1 MVVWW
6 YYSSCCCRWCVGAN
20 CVCCS
25 LFGIRSFVFFLLP
38 GSPACVVRPL
48 LRRSAHAVVFVVIA
62 VVQLFVESAD
72 GGPPVWTTRLTTNAR
87 TGPLGPSI
95 RTAHTSNA
103 CGWICLRAR
112 FSLVVVVGGGG
123 HAGKFAAG
131 GVGGADVV
139 LIRHSH
145 GWTWTLVL
153 YSCAAVQSLQKGGP
167 FVVETTHSPLFS
179 QASQHPTA
187 STMRPC

>member
-1 MVVWW
+1 MLLCVCVVLWCGVFVCRRC
-6 YYSSCCCRWCVGAN
+6 CCCRWCVGAN

-48 LRRSAHAVVFVVIA
+48 LRRSSHAVVIVVIV

-123 HAGKFAAG
+123 HAGNL
-131 GVGGADVV
+131 VRVV
-139 LIRHSH
+139 L
-145 GWTWTLVL
+145 
-153 YSCAAVQSLQKGGP
+153 
-167 FVVETTHSPLFS
+167 VVAML
-179 QASQHPTA
+179 
-187 STMRPC
+187 C